1 LNGEN
6 KEIEKKGLGTQKVEI
21 ELDLAIVRLLELI
34 GKMISWTPEI
44 LIKEIISNE
53 IRYIKQNFEEGSYE
67 FLESYLDNS
76 EIRKEIDKLLR
87 VI

>member
-1 LNGEN
+1 MNGEN

-21 ELDLAIVRLLELI
+21 ELDLVVVQLLELI

-53 IRYIKQNFEEGSYE
+53 IRYIKQNFEDGCYE
-67 FLESYLDNS
+67 FLETYLDNS